1 MKKVEESFSNAS
13 AANSTS
19 ASISTPGKL
28 SAYNRHFD
36 GSGRGAGAGEQQLVW
51 FANIRKPFLLNDY
64 PQVTLAE
71 KMKSRQCLNPMAAT
85 SGGGGTTIHEK
96 IKEYEQILP
105 NPTKDDMT
113 ETASTL
119 MSNKPMVGF
128 FTGYHH
134 QHGRI
139 NQGNSRGFLKTI
151 PRVKKS
157 KQVLTHSVNF
167 EKCIKSLLTGNFS
180 SSSSPSSSSAA
191 GSRFDNRIHQTQ
203 KFSIHHS
210 GSSRKDTEVDHIGL
224 SYSSL
229 SIPSSF
235 WLTTTTTTESDGTDT
250 FESTTAGAEASKKS
264 GHHHHHYHHH
274 HHEKKPTDGFQN
286 EVSDSGK
293 PQGRNIL
300 VTNKIIPPPLPL
312 GYSSHRSTSGS
323 LHVTYPKELAANQ
336 FSLMDET
343 EEKVKEYRL
352 RGFSQPYIPDMH
364 TCLPGID
371 VLKVKIRDY
380 DLKLDAKVDNLAR
393 YRHAYKIGILN
404 DKKLKNFF
412 TIKRPD
418 TLPDCLQRLVRLGSL
433 SQLSAPREKE
443 KNELEALQRERK
455 YCRIVVKRT
464 DTALDDVRELWLES
478 RYIIHDQFS
487 YWLSEGK
494 PNEAYSHLSVME
506 AEEQIRHYTKLLKS
520 SGLYPTSSIRH
531 QWLNL
536 LSTFIHHDHLLNTL
550 MTTIDIWLNGLLEG
564 LFNPERTVREETCY
578 LLAYLFIESRLTHLL
593 ANYTSI
599 DLCYDVTMT
608 VLRAIELYPITF
620 IHYYTLLA
628 LMIEGCP
635 VLSILQAILDKCPYT
650 KCILLQHYWPR
661 LIYYILKFWPLK
673 QFSNDRLELFEI
685 NDSLDKGYMNPISKV
700 NSKLAQSELGKRFL
714 FITKPMTVW
723 LPQWLRPDG

>member
-1 MKKVEESFSNAS
+1 MMEESFSS
-13 AANSTS
+13 TSVANSTS
-19 ASISTPGKL
+19 ASISTPVKY
-28 SAYNRHFD
+28 STYNRHFD
-36 GSGRGAGAGEQQLVW
+36 SSGGAGSGQQQLVW
-51 FANIRKPFLLNDY
+51 YANIRKPFLLNDY
-64 PQVTLAE
+64 PQVTLIE
-71 KMKSRQCLNPMAAT
+71 KMKSRKCLNPLAAAST
-85 SGGGGTTIHEK
+85 SGGAGAGGTTIHEK

-105 NPTKDDMT
+105 NPTNDML

-119 MSNKPMVGF
+119 MTNKPTAGL
-128 FTGYHH
+128 FTSYHH
-134 QHGRI
+134 HYHHHGRI
-139 NQGNSRGFLKTI
+139 NQAANSKGFLKTI
-151 PRVKKS
+151 PKVKKS
-157 KQVLTHSVNF
+157 KQELTHSVNF
-167 EKCIKSLLTGNFS
+167 EKCIKSLLTGHIS
-180 SSSSPSSSSAA
+180 SSSSTSGAAAA
-191 GSRFDNRIHQTQ
+191 GFHFDGKLHQTQ

-210 GSSRKDTEVDHIGL
+210 GSSRKDTEADHIGL

-235 WLTTTTTTESDGTDT
+235 WLTTTTDSDRTET
-250 FESTTAGAEASKKS
+250 FGSTAEASS
-264 GHHHHHYHHH
+264 HHHY
-274 HHEKKPTDGFQN
+274 HEKKPTGGVSSDG
-286 EVSDSGK
+286 GGRI
-293 PQGRNIL
+293 QGRNIL
-300 VTNKIIPPPLPL
+300 LTNRIIPPPLPP
-312 GYSSHRSTSGS
+312 GFSSRRSTSGS
-323 LHVTYPKELAANQ
+323 LRVTYPKELAANQ
-336 FSLMDET
+336 FPQIDET
-343 EEKVKEYRL
+343 EEKVKVYRL
-352 RGFSQPYIPDMH
+352 RGYSQPYVPDIRC
-364 TCLPGID
+364 CLPGID

-418 TLPDCLQRLVRLGSL
+418 TLPDSLQRLVRLGSL
-433 SQLSAPREKE
+433 SQLGAPREKE
-443 KNELEALQRERK
+443 KNELEAMERERK
-455 YCRIVVKRT
+455 YCQIVVKRI
-464 DTALDDVRELWLES
+464 DTALDDVKELWLES
-478 RYIIHDQFS
+478 RYIIHDLFY

-494 PNEAYSHLSVME
+494 PNEAYSHLSVTE
-506 AEEQIRHYTKLLKS
+506 AEDQIRHYTKLLKS

-531 QWLNL
+531 QWLCL

-593 ANYTSI
+593 VNYTSI
-599 DLCYDVTMT
+599 DICYDVTLT
-608 VLRAIELYPITF
+608 VLRAIEVYPVTF
-620 IHYYTLLA
+620 IHYYILLT

-685 NDSLDKGYMNPISKV
+685 NESLDKGYLNPISKI